1 MPDEHKSH
9 TDPEAVFTPEGSR
22 RRFFQWVTRGV
33 MGVIGFALGIPLIG
47 YLISPALKRR
57 EKTWVDVGNVNE
69 VPVGEPAQ
77 LEYIATIRDGYV
89 ETKTHKAIWAMKQS
103 DGQVTAYSPMCPHL
117 GCGYAW
123 DRGEK
128 HFKCPC
134 HGSVFDA
141 SGQVLGGPAPR
152 PLDRLPSKVENGRL
166 FVIYKDFKSGVREQT
181 EL

>member
-1 MPDEHKSH
+1 MPIEKRDN
-9 TDPEAVFTPEGSR
+9 PETIITPEGSR

-33 MGVIGFALGIPLIG
+33 MGVIGFALGIPLIV
-47 YLISPALKRR
+47 YVISPALKRR
-57 EKTWVDVGNVNE
+57 EKTWVDVGGVNE

-103 DGQVTAYSPMCPHL
+103 DGQVIAYSPMCPHL

-123 DRGEK
+123 DKTEK

-134 HGSVFDA
+134 HGSVFDP

-152 PLDRLPSKVENGRL
+152 TLDRLPSKVEKGRL
-166 FVIYKDFKSGVREQT
+166 FVIYKDFKSGVREQI
-181 EL
+181 EI

>member
-1 MPDEHKSH
+1 MPDEHKSN
-9 TDPEAVFTPEGSR
+9 TDQETVFTPEGSR

-33 MGVIGFALGIPLIG
+33 MGVIGFALGIPLIA
-47 YLISPALKRR
+47 YIISPALKRR
-57 EKTWVDVGNVNE
+57 EKTWVDVGSVNE

-117 GCGYAW
+117 GCGYTW
-123 DRGEK
+123 DGGEK

-134 HGSVFDA
+134 HGSVFDTA
-141 SGQVLGGPAPR
+141 GQVLGGPAPR
-152 PLDRLPSKVENGRL
+152 PLDRLSSKVENGRL
-166 FVIYKDFKSGVREQT
+166 FVMYQDFKSGVREQT

>member
-33 MGVIGFALGIPLIG
+33 MGVIGFALAVPLVG
-47 YLISPALKRR
+47 YVVSPALKRR
-57 EKTWVDVGNVNE
+57 EKTWVDVGSVNE

-103 DGQVTAYSPMCPHL
+103 DGQVTTYSPMCPHL

-134 HGSVFDA
+134 HPRRWPAARRSRADGRGGMVG
-141 SGQVLGGPAPR
+141 GQAR
-152 PLDRLPSKVENGRL
+152 
-166 FVIYKDFKSGVREQT
+166 
-181 EL
+181 

>member
-1 MPDEHKSH
+1 MPSEKS
-9 TDPEAVFTPEGSR
+9 DRISPGAIFTPEGSR
-22 RRFFQWVTRGV
+22 RRFFQWVTSGV
-33 MGVIGFALGIPLIG
+33 MGVIGFALAVPLIG
-47 YLISPALKRR
+47 YVISPTLKRR
-57 EKTWVDVGNVNE
+57 EKTWVDVGDVNE

-89 ETKTHKAIWAMKQS
+89 ETKTHKAIWAVKQS

-117 GCGYAW
+117 GCGYTWNKA
-123 DRGEK
+123 EK

-134 HGSVFDA
+134 HGSVFDT

-152 PLDRLPSKVENGRL
+152 SLDRLPSKVENGRL
-166 FVIYKDFKSGVREQT
+166 FVIYKDFKSGIREQV

>member
-9 TDPEAVFTPEGSR
+9 TGPETVFTPEGSR
-22 RRFFQWVTRGV
+22 RRFFQWVTKGV
-33 MGVIGFALGIPLIG
+33 MGVIGFSLGIPLIA
-47 YLISPALKRR
+47 YVVSPALKRR
-57 EKTWVDVGNVNE
+57 EKTWVDVGSVNE

-123 DRGEK
+123 DGGEK

-134 HGSVFDA
+134 HGSVFDT